1 MMSSW
6 WLIWMIFMFLFLIPP
21 LGYGWGYRG
30 WGPPYPRY
38 VQRRRSEHLA
48 ASGALRPVQTRILGV
63 GWRRRLDAVL
73 RRPPLGGHGALL
85 VAALVS
91 MSELAAAARGGP
103 VRRTRPLSTTTTAV
117 RKDE

>member
-38 VQRRRSEHLA
+38 VQRRRSQDLA
-48 ASGALRPVQTRILGV
+48 ASGAPGPFKHESW
-63 GWRRRLDAVL
+63 GWGGDVVWMLFFIGLLWVVTAL
-73 RRPPLGGHGALL
+73 FWSPPWF
-85 VAALVS
+85 
-91 MSELAAAARGGP
+91 R
-103 VRRTRPLSTTTTAV
+103 
-117 RKDE
+117 